1 VELRGVSV
9 KYLVKKKIGKR
20 LSAKGGS
27 RGTKRKLEISTALRL
42 FWAGSCGSSSAL
54 LKRELTFAA
63 VAGVFYVYIAAAR
76 LLYA

>member
-1 VELRGVSV
+1 MRIRQYVQS
-9 KYLVKKKIGKR
+9 LVQIGKR
-20 LSAKGGS
+20 LNAKGVAGELKANWKS
-27 RGTKRKLEISTALRL
+27 QQPSASSGLDLRFL
-42 FWAGSCGSSSAL
+42 SPAL

>member
-1 VELRGVSV
+1 MELRGVSV

-42 FWAGSCGSSSAL
+42 FWAGSCGSSAL